1 MVRKNLFLRGGAASN
16 RRNLRNMIYGK
27 NLKIIGFFPKVK
39 LVRKKRNNIEE
50 ICAFVVYYV
59 YIRGLKKTFDKINC
73 R

>member
-16 RRNLRNMIYGK
+16 QRNN
-27 NLKIIGFFPKVK
+27 NFKIIEIYTKVK
-39 LVRKKRNNIEE
+39 FMRKKRNNIEE

-59 YIRGLKKTFDKINC
+59 YIRELKKTFDKINC